1 MTRHWPH
8 VIVALAA
15 ITAAAVWPLT
25 DALPARDV
33 VQARVATAVI
43 AAIACALFASRRSPL
58 GRTGVAVSVVSSAV
72 AVALLIRHFDALN
85 ACVVEFE
92 GRSVIIGSAYT
103 ADMQQYLRDNP
114 GSSAL
119 DRLFDA
125 GGAPERLWTAASIR
139 TCRVLVSWAGLAA
152 IPLLAM
158 SAAAVIPGRR
168 YVLAPRPPTGVPSA
182 TLTPPAPVYDAFVSY
197 RHLEPDRTLAFE
209 LLQTLEARGL
219 RMAIDARDFSAN
231 ENFLAEMER
240 CIKQSRFVL
249 CVVTAQ
255 YVLSEYTSE
264 EAIIAKTLDLAE
276 RRKRLVPLIFER
288 VDLPV
293 WLHGLVGVDFTP
305 AVSVDPNERLVH
317 LLAAPSASTRR
328 APLRIDGN

>member
-1 MTRHWPH
+1 MR
-8 VIVALAA
+8 I
-15 ITAAAVWPLT
+15 
-25 DALPARDV
+25 
-33 VQARVATAVI
+33 
-43 AAIACALFASRRSPL
+43 
-58 GRTGVAVSVVSSAV
+58 
-72 AVALLIRHFDALN
+72 
-85 ACVVEFE
+85 
-92 GRSVIIGSAYT
+92 
-103 ADMQQYLRDNP
+103 
-114 GSSAL
+114 
-119 DRLFDA
+119 
-125 GGAPERLWTAASIR
+125 
-139 TCRVLVSWAGLAA
+139 
-152 IPLLAM
+152 
-158 SAAAVIPGRR
+158 
-168 YVLAPRPPTGVPSA
+168 
-182 TLTPPAPVYDAFVSY
+182 
-197 RHLEPDRTLAFE
+197 
-209 LLQTLEARGL
+209 
-219 RMAIDARDFSAN
+219 AIDARDFSAN

-305 AVSVDPNERLVH
+305 AASVDPQERLVH